1 MDEVILRFPH
11 LGVQIFQELDVGSL
25 LNYKQVSGSWKNF
38 IESEKPLSDK
48 FVIMRLVYGYWKD
61 LPTCLGWVKNNFN
74 FIMYKFKCTGIYY
87 NISYMR
93 IIIPRDLKN
102 LQSET
107 EFCGI
112 CGSCP
117 CQCSGH
123 TRIHAHP
130 SVFNTRQINFLFMVN
145 LVFQCYH
152 FSKQFLSNLSK
163 IKYLAFFITSFV
175 VVSLT
180 KMVTY
185 SDKQR
190 CLQKICS
197 I

>member
-11 LGVQIFQELDVGSL
+11 LGVQIFQELNIGSL
-25 LNYKQVSGSWKNF
+25 LNCKQVSRSWKNF
-38 IESEKPLSDK
+38 IETEKPLNDK

-61 LPTCLGWVKNNFN
+61 LPTCLDWVKNNLN
-74 FIMYKFKCTGIYY
+74 FIMYKFKCKGIYY

-123 TRIHAHP
+123 TRTHTPP
-130 SVFNTRQINFLFMVN
+130 SVFTIRQINFLFVVN
-145 LVFQCYH
+145 VVFQCYR

-163 IKYLAFFITSFV
+163 IKYLVFS
-175 VVSLT
+175 
-180 KMVTY
+180 
-185 SDKQR
+185 
-190 CLQKICS
+190 
-197 I
+197 